1 MKEMLSHFF
10 HKIMLSSNML
20 FYFFQALLVQ
30 LGPKEC
36 LLPQHDTS
44 ADAAKVQ
51 DVIQRS
57 NILITERKKG
67 ETLLD
72 VQVARPKIII
82 NVDCKTCSNVHFYS
96 TV

>member
-1 MKEMLSHFF
+1 M
-10 HKIMLSSNML
+10 
-20 FYFFQALLVQ
+20 VQ

-51 DVIQRS
+51 EVLQRS

-72 VQVARPKIII
+72 VQVARPKIINI
-82 NVDCKTCSNVHFYS
+82 
-96 TV
+96 

>member
-1 MKEMLSHFF
+1 MYAKEMSSHFF
-10 HKIMLSSNML
+10 HKIMLSSNNVIL
-20 FYFFQALLVQ
+20 FFQALLVQ

-82 NVDCKTCSNVHFYS
+82 
-96 TV
+96 

>member
-1 MKEMLSHFF
+1 M
-10 HKIMLSSNML
+10 
-20 FYFFQALLVQ
+20 VQ

-51 DVIQRS
+51 EVIQRS

-67 ETLLD
+67 ETVLD
-72 VQVARPKIII
+72 VQVARPKIILI
-82 NVDCKTCSNVHFYS
+82 AIIVKLVQMCLFIAQCRCASGTLTF
-96 TV
+96 